1 MASTERL
8 PMFFSR
14 HPRSRQIRV
23 LLAIG
28 CFSLALAGFAGFQL
42 IRAQAPEFHGTPY
55 PDSPAAPTFELIDHE
70 GNAARIEDFR
80 GRPVLLFFGF
90 TSCPDV
96 CPLTLSRLSKLVEE
110 GGAATEEVEILLVT
124 VDPAADTPERLAEY
138 AGSFGDSVTGLTGS
152 ADELTRV
159 FAEYGVYA
167 ESRPGHTGEPTIVHT
182 PVVFGI
188 DRAGRIQVL
197 IHPDQRE
204 EIVRDDII
212 TLARLEG

>member
-1 MASTERL
+1 
-8 PMFFSR
+8 MFFSR

-28 CFSLALAGFAGFQL
+28 CFSLALAGFAGLQL
-42 IRAQAPEFHGTPY
+42 IRTQTPAFHGTRY
-55 PDSPAAPTFELIDHE
+55 PDAPPAPTFALIDHE
-70 GNAARIEDFR
+70 GNAASIDDFR

-96 CPLTLSRLSKLVEE
+96 CPLTLSRLSKLIEN
-110 GGAATEEVEILLVT
+110 GGAQTEDVEVLLVT

-138 AGSFGDSVTGLTGS
+138 VASFGDSVTGLTGS
-152 ADELTRV
+152 AEELTRV

-188 DRAGRIQVL
+188 DRGGRIQVL

-204 EIVRDDII
+204 EIVREDIL
-212 TLARLEG
+212 TLARLNG